1 MKKAIII
8 LLIAVASFN
17 ASAEIYS
24 YLKFTKTDGTILTCP
39 VEDLRLT
46 YDCSNVYISH
56 ADGDMEIALS
66 SLKSMCFSNE
76 IPQDPGLRGDVN
88 SDGEVN
94 IADINAVIAAILS
107 GQGSFEERAD
117 VNGDGEANIADV
129 NVVIDIILGG
139 PLR

>member
-24 YLKFTKTDGTILTCP
+24 YLKFTKTDGTTLTCP
-39 VEDLRLT
+39 VEGLKLT
-46 YDCSNVYISH
+46 YDSNNVYISH
-56 ADGDMEIALS
+56 SEGETEIALS

-88 SDGEVN
+88 SDGDVN
-94 IADINAVIAAILS
+94 IADINAVISAILS
-107 GQGSFEERAD
+107 VQGSLEGRAD
-117 VNGDGEANIADV
+117 VNGDGEVNIADV

>member
-24 YLKFTKTDGTILTCP
+24 YLKFTKTDGTTLTCP

-56 ADGDMEIALS
+56 AEGETEIALS
-66 SLKSMCFSNE
+66 ALVSMCFTNE
-76 IPQDPGLRGDVN
+76 NPQEPIVQGDVN

-107 GQGSFEERAD
+107 GHDSYEGSAD
-117 VNGDGEANIADV
+117 VNGDGEVNIADV
-129 NVVIDIILGG
+129 NSIIDHILNDS
-139 PLR
+139 

>member
-24 YLKFTKTDGTILTCP
+24 SLKFTKTDGTTLTCP

-46 YDCSNVYISH
+46 YDSSNVYISH
-56 ADGDMEIALS
+56 AEGETEIALS
-66 SLKSMCFSNE
+66 ALVSMSFSNE
-76 IPQDPGLRGDVN
+76 KPQDHSIQGDVN

-107 GQGSFEERAD
+107 AQDSYEGRAD
-117 VNGDGEANIADV
+117 VNNDGEVNIADV
-129 NVVIDIILGG
+129 NSIIDHILNDS
-139 PLR
+139 

>member
-24 YLKFTKTDGTILTCP
+24 YLKFTKTDGTTLTCP

-46 YDCSNVYISH
+46 YDSSNVYISH
-56 ADGDMEIALS
+56 AEGETKIALS
-66 SLKSMCFSNE
+66 ALVSMSFSNE
-76 IPQDPGLRGDVN
+76 KPQDTIICGDVN

-107 GQGSFEERAD
+107 AQDSYEGRAD
-117 VNGDGEANIADV
+117 VNNDGEVNIADV
-129 NVVIDIILGG
+129 NSIIDHILNDS
-139 PLR
+139 